1 MIKALLIDGDGATI
15 KKTKYFSD
23 VYAEEYN
30 IPEAKLRPFFKD
42 KFRMCQ
48 RGKADL
54 KEEVTPY
61 LKGWGWKGTV
71 DEFLDYWFHTQTIP
85 NQPVLDLLK
94 DIRGRGVKCYLVTD
108 QEKYRANYISNNLKF
123 KEYFDELYYSCDLG
137 YSKSQKEFFE
147 VIIKKLN
154 LKPEEII
161 YWDDEDIEMAKEVGI
176 NASVY
181 TSFQNFQEEVNLLMN
196 I

>member
-15 KKTKYFSD
+15 KKGKYFSD
-23 VYAEEYN
+23 VYAEEYH
-30 IPEAKLRPFFKD
+30 ISEEKLRPFFKD
-42 KFRMCQ
+42 KFKMCQ

-54 KEEVTPY
+54 KHEITPY
-61 LKGWGWKGTV
+61 LAGWGWKGTV
-71 DEFLDYWFHTQTIP
+71 EEFLEYWFHTQTIP
-85 NQPVLDLLK
+85 NQPVLDSLK
-94 DIRGRGVKCYLVTD
+94 EIKARGIKCYLVTD
-108 QEKYRANYISNNLKF
+108 QEKYRANYISNELRF
-123 KEYFDELYYSCDLG
+123 KEYFDELFYSCDLG

-147 VIIKKLN
+147 IIIKRLN

-176 NASVY
+176 NASVF

>member
-23 VYAEEYN
+23 VYAEEYH
-30 IPEAKLRPFFKD
+30 IPEEKLRPFFKD

-54 KEEVTPY
+54 KVEVGPY
-61 LKGWGWKGTV
+61 LKGWGWKGSV

-85 NQPVLDLLK
+85 NQPVLDALK
-94 DIRGRGVKCYLVTD
+94 DVRARGIKICLVTD
-108 QEKYRANYISNNLKF
+108 QEKYRANYISTELGF
-123 KEYFDELYYSCDLG
+123 KDDFDELFYSCDLG

-147 VIIKKLN
+147 IIIKKLN

-176 NASVY
+176 NASVF

>member
-23 VYAEEYN
+23 VYAEEYH
-30 IPEAKLRPFFKD
+30 IPEEKLRPFFKD
-42 KFRMCQ
+42 KFKLCQ

-54 KEEVTPY
+54 KQEVTPY
-61 LKGWGWKGTV
+61 LKSWGWKGTV
-71 DEFLDYWFHTQTIP
+71 DEFLEYWFHTQTIP
-85 NQPVLDLLK
+85 NQPVLDVLK
-94 DIRGRGVKCYLVTD
+94 DIRARGIRCCLVTD
-108 QEKYRANYISNNLKF
+108 QEKYRANYISNELGF
-123 KEYFDELYYSCDLG
+123 KGNFDELFYSCDLG

-147 VIIKKLN
+147 IIIKRLN

-176 NASVY
+176 NASVF
-181 TSFQNFQEEVNLLMN
+181 TSFQNFQEEVNLLVS

>member
-23 VYAEEYN
+23 VYAEEYH
-30 IPEAKLRPFFKD
+30 IPEEKLRPFFKD
-42 KFRMCQ
+42 KFRLCQ

-54 KEEVTPY
+54 KKEVEPY
-61 LKGWGWKGTV
+61 LKGWGWKGSV

-94 DIRGRGVKCYLVTD
+94 DLRERGIKVCLVTD
-108 QEKYRANYISNNLKF
+108 QEKYRAKYISEELGF
-123 KEYFDELYYSCDLG
+123 KDDFDELFYSCDLG

-147 VIIKKLN
+147 IIIKRLD
-154 LKPEEII
+154 LKPEEIL

-176 NASVY
+176 NASVF
-181 TSFQNFQEEVNLLMN
+181 TSFENFKEEVNLLTN
-196 I
+196 L

>member
-23 VYAEEYN
+23 VYAEEYK
-30 IPEAKLRPFFKD
+30 IPEEKLRPFFKD
-42 KFRMCQ
+42 KFRLCQ

-54 KEEVTPY
+54 KKEVQPY
-61 LKGWGWKGTV
+61 LKGWGWNGSV

-94 DIRGRGVKCYLVTD
+94 EIRARGIKCYLVTD
-108 QEKYRANYISNNLKF
+108 QERYRANYISNNLRF
-123 KEYFDELYYSCDLG
+123 KDYFDELFYSCDLG

-147 VIIKKLN
+147 VIIKRLN

-176 NASVY
+176 NASVF
-181 TSFQNFQEEVNLLMN
+181 TSDQNFKEEVNLLMN

>member
-23 VYAEEYN
+23 VYAEEYK
-30 IPEAKLRPFFKD
+30 IPEEKLRPFFKD
-42 KFRMCQ
+42 KFRLCQ

-54 KEEVTPY
+54 KKEVEPY
-61 LKGWGWKGTV
+61 LKGWGWKGSV

-94 DIRGRGVKCYLVTD
+94 DIRARGIKCYLVTD
-108 QEKYRANYISNNLKF
+108 QERYRANYITNNLRF
-123 KEYFDELYYSCDLG
+123 KDYFDELFYSCDLG

-147 VIIKKLN
+147 ILIKRLN

-176 NASVY
+176 NASVF
-181 TSFQNFQEEVNLLMN
+181 TSDENFKEEVNLLMN

>member
-23 VYAEEYN
+23 VYAEEYHL
-30 IPEAKLRPFFKD
+30 PEEKLRPFFKD
-42 KFRMCQ
+42 KFRLCQ

-54 KEEVTPY
+54 KQEVTPY

-85 NQPVLDLLK
+85 NQPVLDFLK
-94 DIRGRGVKCYLVTD
+94 DIRERGIKCYMVSD
-108 QEKYRANYISNNLKF
+108 QEKYRANYITNNLRF
-123 KEYFDELYYSCDLG
+123 KDYFDDLYYSCDIG
-137 YSKSQKEFFE
+137 FSKSQKEFFE
-147 VIIKKLN
+147 IIIKRLN
-154 LKPEEII
+154 LKPEEIL

-176 NASVY
+176 NASVF
-181 TSFQNFQEEVNLLMN
+181 TSFENFKEEVGLLLN

>member
-23 VYAEEYN
+23 VYAEEYK
-30 IPEAKLRPFFKD
+30 IPEEKLRPFFKD
-42 KFRMCQ
+42 KFRLCQ

-54 KEEVTPY
+54 KKEVEPY
-61 LKGWGWKGTV
+61 LKGWGWHGSV

-94 DIRGRGVKCYLVTD
+94 EIRARGIKCYLVTD
-108 QEKYRANYISNNLKF
+108 QERYRANYITNNLRF
-123 KEYFDELYYSCDLG
+123 KDYFDELFYSCDLG

-147 VIIKKLN
+147 IIIKRLN

-176 NASVY
+176 NASVF
-181 TSFQNFQEEVNLLMN
+181 TSDQNFKEEVNLLMN

>member
-1 MIKALLIDGDGATI
+1 MIKALLIDGDGATL

-30 IPEAKLRPFFKD
+30 IPEEKLRPFFKD
-42 KFRMCQ
+42 KFRLCQ
-48 RGKADL
+48 KGKADL
-54 KEEVTPY
+54 KEELTPH
-61 LKGWGWKGTV
+61 LKSWGWKGSV

-85 NQPVLDLLK
+85 NQQVLDVLK
-94 DIRGRGVKCYLVTD
+94 EIRDKGVKCYLVTD
-108 QEKYRANYISNNLKF
+108 QEKYRAKYISEELHF
-123 KEYFDELYYSCDLG
+123 KDFFDDCFYSCDLG
-137 YSKSQKEFFE
+137 FGKSQKEFFE
-147 VIIKKLN
+147 IIIKRLN
-154 LKPEEII
+154 LKPQEII

-181 TSFQNFQEEVNLLMN
+181 TSFENFKEEANLLVN